1 MVVYGNIIKT
11 GNIADTLYNNM
22 SSVLL
27 DNLQSVHDLGDVLYF
42 TSSIKGS
49 DTNYRLMKGLS
60 IVSSLQLIHPHKK
73 IKRPM
78 SSRECRLTDEE
89 LQLIL
94 KTCNTSPSSIVKS

>member
-1 MVVYGNIIKT
+1 MVVHGNIIKV
-11 GNIADTLYNNM
+11 GNIADTLYNHM

-42 TSSIKGS
+42 TSKLDDVG
-49 DTNYRLMKGLS
+49 YKAMKGLS
-60 IVSSLQLIHPHKK
+60 IVSSLQLLHPHTK

-78 SSRECRLTDEE
+78 NSRECRLTDEE

-94 KTCNTSPSSIVKS
+94 KTCNTSLSSTVKS